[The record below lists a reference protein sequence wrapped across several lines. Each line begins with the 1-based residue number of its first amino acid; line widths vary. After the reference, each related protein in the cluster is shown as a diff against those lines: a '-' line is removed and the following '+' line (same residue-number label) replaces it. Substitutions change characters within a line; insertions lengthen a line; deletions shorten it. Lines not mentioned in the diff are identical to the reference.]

1 MADGLIKSS
10 RKTPTKFDNGYEPT
24 FDSDGTPT
32 CLGWKIEDVADWVE
46 FLGFPQY
53 RVRQKLQSS
62 AQNVS
67 VNHIRNW
74 SCFIDCPQAC
84 FRENLINGR
93 KLITVDASSLPRMG
107 VTDFEHIKVCV
118 QSISKRKS
126 FFFSSINLACRTCYL
141 FSGVLLTA
149 KKVNQTT
156 GHPIPL
162 ILNLN
167 RNQRVAY
174 A

>member
-1 MADGLIKSS
+1 
-10 RKTPTKFDNGYEPT
+10 
-24 FDSDGTPT
+24 
-32 CLGWKIEDVADWVE
+32 
-46 FLGFPQY
+46 
-53 RVRQKLQSS
+53 
-62 AQNVS
+62 
-67 VNHIRNW
+67 
-74 SCFIDCPQAC
+74 
-84 FRENLINGR
+84 
-93 KLITVDASSLPRMG
+93 MG

-149 KKVNQTT
+149 KKVNLTT
-156 GHPIPL
+156 SHPIPL

-167 RNQRVAY
+167 GNQRVAY